1 MEMPLELSKA
11 RELDPTLSA
20 HVVSET
26 NTNPYAKAGLM
37 LRQRSSG
44 FAVGDG
50 RHEAEVVPEVGIEPT
65 RGVNPTGF

>member
-11 RELDPTLSA
+11 REVDPTLSA

-50 RHEAEVVPEVGIEPT
+50 
-65 RGVNPTGF
+65 